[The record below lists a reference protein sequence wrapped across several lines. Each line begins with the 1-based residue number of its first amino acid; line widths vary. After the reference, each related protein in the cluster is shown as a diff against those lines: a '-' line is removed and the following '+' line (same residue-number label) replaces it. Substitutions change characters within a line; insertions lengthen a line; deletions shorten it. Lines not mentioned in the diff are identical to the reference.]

1 MNYVVRYEQNITHIN
16 TFLSPPLFFR
26 LVEAL
31 NLSAKDHICVN
42 SSKGQPDLKAK
53 LKRACQGDKMVYIA
67 KKYCNEEKHGTYF
80 CLKEGKCLDDLCL
93 GCVRHECEINGDR

>member
-1 MNYVVRYEQNITHIN
+1 MLFDTNRQNITHIN

-42 SSKGQPDLKAK
+42 SSKGQPDLETQLKKAC
-53 LKRACQGDKMVYIA
+53 RGDKMVYIA
-67 KKYCNEEKHGTYF
+67 KKYCNEEEQGTYY
-80 CLKEGKCLDDLCL
+80 CLKEGRCLGNQCL
-93 GCVRHECEINGDR
+93 GCVRHECDINGDR